1 MEKEKAECDNL
12 SGLLAQVTKHIE
24 RFQRFKHVDAV
35 QNKADWLAALNI
47 KLPQHGIGADRV
59 IKELGLH
66 VIPNGSQIAKP
77 GCTSYI
83 TTAGTDI
90 AAVATLAGNSASPQR
105 VGITAF
111 NFLESLALQWL
122 AEMLGIP
129 ADMQGIL
136 SSGGS
141 TANLI
146 GLGAARQRA
155 FENIGLDP
163 ANDGV
168 QRACRIYATEHSHHT
183 IHRSAAVLGMG
194 RNSVVH
200 IPVDKMMRMSIPEL
214 KKQLE
219 IDKNS
224 DTLPVA
230 IVANAGST
238 NTGSIDPL
246 AKIAAIA
253 ADYNIWFHIDGA
265 YGLPGTLDPAVHD
278 LYKGLE
284 LADSITVDP
293 HKWLGASVGIGATFV
308 RDIRAL
314 QHTFSQG
321 DADYLD
327 TTTVE
332 DEKIENSMD
341 SIGYPY
347 HDLGVELSAPAR
359 GVVVW
364 ALLREIGVEGMKA
377 RVCRHNA
384 MAKWLAEQ
392 ANNHPNLEL
401 ILEPTLSIC
410 CFRYVHKN
418 AQDLN
423 QLNKNIHRQLMKN
436 GVNIPSTTQ
445 LDGQYVIRPCFL
457 GARTAWHHAEDLL
470 NEVLEIGNKLIS

>member
-1 MEKEKAECDNL
+1 M
-12 SGLLAQVTKHIE
+12 
-24 RFQRFKHVDAV
+24 
-35 QNKADWLAALNI
+35 
-47 KLPQHGIGADRV
+47 P
-59 IKELGLH
+59 
-66 VIPNGSQIAKP
+66 
-77 GCTSYI
+77 
-83 TTAGTDI
+83 
-90 AAVATLAGNSASPQR
+90 
-105 VGITAF
+105 
-111 NFLESLALQWL
+111 
-122 AEMLGIP
+122 
-129 ADMQGIL
+129 
-136 SSGGS
+136 
-141 TANLI
+141 
-146 GLGAARQRA
+146 
-155 FENIGLDP
+155 
-163 ANDGV
+163 
-168 QRACRIYATEHSHHT
+168 
-183 IHRSAAVLGMG
+183 
-194 RNSVVH
+194 
-200 IPVDKMMRMSIPEL
+200 
-214 KKQLE
+214 
-219 IDKNS
+219 
-224 DTLPVA
+224 
-230 IVANAGST
+230 
-238 NTGSIDPL
+238 
-246 AKIAAIA
+246 
-253 ADYNIWFHIDGA
+253 
-265 YGLPGTLDPAVHD
+265 TLDPAVHD

-392 ANNHPNLEL
+392 ANDHPNLEL